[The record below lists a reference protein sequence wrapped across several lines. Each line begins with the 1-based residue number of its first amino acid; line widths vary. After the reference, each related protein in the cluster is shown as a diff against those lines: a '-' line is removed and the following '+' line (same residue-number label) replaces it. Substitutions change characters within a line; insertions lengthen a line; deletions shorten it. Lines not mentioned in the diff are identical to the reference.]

1 VSVTQSFRISPELKL
16 SFIAKRNNLT
26 LLKTF
31 VATAYILFLVHPV
44 FSQVKDS
51 AQANAEHFSF
61 ITNKKK
67 PFPVK
72 SFVIPTLAV
81 AYGFGTMKDHAAE
94 SMNGEVK
101 EEVWLEKTHSKTTLD
116 NYLQWSPAA
125 MVYGLNLAGLH
136 GKNNFRD
143 RTMIYLMSQVFMN
156 VTVTSLKHITHQQRP
171 DGSDYYSFPSGHTAN
186 AFVGAEFMWQ
196 EYKGVSPWLA
206 ASGYLIAATT
216 GYLRMYNNKHWL
228 SDVVAGAGIG
238 VASTKLAYW
247 LYPKFQH
254 KLFKDKLPNT
264 MIMPLYQNNSFG
276 IGLVKLF

>member
-1 VSVTQSFRISPELKL
+1 LAISKICIVTVSILVSFNPA
-16 SFIAKRNNLT
+16 FC
-26 LLKTF
+26 
-31 VATAYILFLVHPV
+31 
-44 FSQVKDS
+44 QVKDS
-51 AQANAEHFSF
+51 VHATVPHYSFFSQ
-61 ITNKKK
+61 KGKS
-67 PFPVK
+67 FPVK
-72 SFVIPTLAV
+72 KFVLPAMAV
-81 AYGFGTMKDHAAE
+81 GFGFATMYDRGSE
-94 SMNGEVK
+94 SPNNEVK
-101 EEVWLEKTHSKTTLD
+101 EEVWLEQPHAKTKLD

-125 MVYGLNLAGLH
+125 MVYGLNLAGIH

-156 VTVTSLKHITHQQRP
+156 VTVSSLKRITHEQRP

-196 EYKGVSPWLA
+196 EYKGVSPWLG
-206 ASGYLIAATT
+206 ASGYVMAAAT

-228 SDVVAGAGIG
+228 GDIVAGAGIG

-264 MIMPLYQNNSFG
+264 MIMPMYQDKSIG